1 MPNLSQI
8 TRQRMLD
15 FLGTLRKTHIDDDSI
30 RAFAEIENHKEEIV
44 AKYQD
49 CKIETKE
56 NGMKLNH
63 LKDGTTL
70 VLDILDKMKDKQMGF
85 ASEEIDENT
94 EWEIYGKPYIEE
106 DSEKVFEEVK

>member
-1 MPNLSQI
+1 
-8 TRQRMLD
+8 MLD